1 MHKKWIK
8 NIPYSYINAKEAK
21 ICKTGGNLIPYNTKT
36 TRNLEDLMPSKK
48 SELGEISFSNLAY
61 RDQKAHI

>member
-1 MHKKWIK
+1 MHRKGIK

-36 TRNLEDLMPSKK
+36 TRNLEDVMPSKK
-48 SELGEISFSNLAY
+48 
-61 RDQKAHI
+61 K